1 MAQDPVLEDD
11 LLTADGAAPEV
22 VPEPLPDDR
31 IDDERHDE
39 ENRLKPRYISKVRDA
54 LEAGDKSAVYDLV
67 EPLHPADIADLI
79 EIVDKDERASLAAS
93 ITDLMSS
100 DVVAELNDHVREDM
114 MEALA
119 PVDVAAITEQ
129 LETDDAVQLLED
141 LDEVDQKAII
151 AELEPETQAAVESA
165 LSYPE
170 ETAGRLMNRFMMAVP
185 EHLTVGGLIDYLRD
199 EGDLEHDFW
208 EVFVVD
214 QRHHPVGTC
223 ALNWILTAPRSVQLT
238 DVMKRDQTLIPVT
251 VDQEEVALMFQKYAL
266 ISAAVV
272 DESGRLVG
280 QITVDD
286 IVHII
291 SEEAGEDALLLSGAG
306 DGDINE
312 PIREAYSSRVRWLIA
327 NLGTAVVASAI
338 IWLFGA
344 AIEALVALAVL
355 MPIVAS
361 IGGNAGTQTMAVAV
375 RAIATNQL
383 TRANTWK
390 IVGRELRVAIL
401 NGVTV
406 AVLIGLAAA
415 AIFEPMMGLVIGL
428 AMVINIVIAGM
439 AGVLVPVMF
448 DRLKQDPA
456 VASSVFVTM
465 ITDSMGFFAFL
476 GLAVVSGLVPM

>member
-1 MAQDPVLEDD
+1 MSDDARLEEED
-11 LLTADGAAPEV
+11 LLTVETPQEEGPH
-22 VPEPLPDDR
+22 PDDR

-39 ENRLKPRYISKVRDA
+39 ENRLKPKYIRSVRDA
-54 LEAGDKSAVYDLV
+54 FEAGDNNAVYDLV
-67 EPLHPADIADLI
+67 EPLHPADVADLL
-79 EIVDKDERASLAAS
+79 ELFDADERGQLAAA

-114 MEALA
+114 MEALEPEA
-119 PVDVAAITEQ
+119 VATIVEQ
-129 LETDDAVQLLED
+129 LETDDAVQLIED
-141 LDEVDQKAII
+141 LDEDDQQAIL
-151 AELEPETQAAVESA
+151 AEVEAEDRAAIESA
-165 LSYPE
+165 LAYPE
-170 ETAGRLMNRFMMAVP
+170 ETAGRLMNRHFVAVP
-185 EHLTVGGLIDYLRD
+185 EHMNVGDLIDYMRRS
-199 EGDLEHDFW
+199 GDLAHEFY

-214 QRHHPVGTC
+214 ERHHPVGTC
-223 ALNWILTAPRSVQLT
+223 ALSWVLTTPRHISLT
-238 DVMKRDQTLIPVT
+238 DVMKRDQTLIPVDT
-251 VDQEEVALMFQKYAL
+251 DQEEVALMFQKYNL

-280 QITVDD
+280 QMTVDD

-291 SEEAGEDALLLSGAG
+291 SEEAGEDVLLLSGAG

-312 PIREAYSSRVRWLIA
+312 PIREAFSSRVRWLIA

-338 IWLFGA
+338 IAFFGA
-344 AIEALVALAVL
+344 AIEKLVALAVL

-390 IVGRELRVAIL
+390 IVERELRVALL
-401 NGVTV
+401 NGATI
-406 AVLIGLAAA
+406 AVLIGIATAMIFTPQLGAVIAA
-415 AIFEPMMGLVIGL
+415 
-428 AMVINIVIAGM
+428 AMVINIIVSGM

-448 DRLKQDPA
+448 ERLDQDPA

-476 GLAVVSGLVPM
+476 GLAVLAGLA